1 MTLRTPLETIQ
12 TDLEIFYPDCD
23 GNPMADN
30 TDQYRWIVIIKE
42 NLEIWFASM
51 MDVFVAGDLLWYPIE
66 GDNQTKLAPDVMV
79 AIGRPKGRRGSY
91 QQWKE
96 AGIPPQVVFEILSPS
111 NYLPEMEEK
120 RQFYETHGVEEFYI
134 YDPDRLKLKGYLRQ
148 RDELLAIPVM
158 HGWVSP
164 RLKIRFSHIEGEL
177 QIYRPDGQKFLTS
190 VELAQ
195 QAEQEKQRAE
205 QEKRRAEQQQQRAE
219 QAEAQLQQV
228 IQQTDLQL
236 QQIVVN
242 LLRSGLP
249 PHQIADITG
258 TSIAQVERIQ
268 MENS

>member
-1 MTLRTPLETIQ
+1 MHTMTFLTPVEKIQ
-12 TDLEIFYPDCD
+12 TDLDLFYPDCD

-30 TDQYRWIVIIKE
+30 TEQYRWIVIIKE

-51 MDVFVAGDLLWYPIE
+51 MEVFVAGDLLWYPIE
-66 GDNQTKLAPDVMV
+66 GDNQTRLAPDVMV

-111 NYLPEMEEK
+111 NSLPEMEEK
-120 RQFYETHGVEEFYI
+120 RQFYETYGVEEFYI

-148 RDELLAIPVM
+148 RGKLLEIPVM
-158 HGWVSP
+158 NGWVSP
-164 RLKIRFSHIEGEL
+164 RLNIRFSHLEGEL
-177 QIYRPDGQKFLTS
+177 EIYRPDGQKFLTS

-195 QAEQEKQRAE
+195 QAEDQKQRAD
-205 QEKRRAEQQQQRAE
+205 QQKRRAD
-219 QAEAQLQQV
+219 QAEAQIQQV
-228 IQQTDLQL
+228 IQQADLQL

-242 LLRSGLP
+242 LLRSGMAPL
-249 PHQIADITG
+249 QIADITG